1 MATLYPARA
10 AAEGRAAAH
19 RMRLS
24 RKSVYACRFC
34 WESLQVTSARYLP
47 AACPGCGASTWEDD
61 GRCGAWAHCDGVQR
75 EDCGRSGALPG
86 LRLFGLDARPRQRRD
101 RLA

>member
-34 WESLQVTSARYLP
+34 CESVQVTSARYLP
-47 AACPGCGASTWEDD
+47 SACPSCAASTWEDD
-61 GRCGAWAHCDGVQR
+61 GRCSAWVHCDGVQR
-75 EDCGRSGALPG
+75 AGVPDQGHCQACGYSVWTPVGEGAVT
-86 LRLFGLDARPRQRRD
+86 A
-101 RLA
+101 

>member
-10 AAEGRAAAH
+10 AAEGRETAH
-19 RMRLS
+19 KMRLS

-47 AACPGCGASTWEDD
+47 SACTGCGASTWEED
-61 GRCGAWAHCDGVQR
+61 GRCSAWAHCDGVHR
-75 EDCGRSGALPG
+75 EGAPDQAHCQACGYSVWTLVRDSGAT
-86 LRLFGLDARPRQRRD
+86 A
-101 RLA
+101 